1 MTEQNHNETKGTC
14 NKSDCTVA
22 TTGKCLESHAS
33 LKECPHFVV
42 ETPASAPLDSELSS
56 KTPAVTSPSPTESRQ
71 AEGLSKVGRK
81 FHPGSELGLDDAA
94 EIMRSRYFHLI
105 GVVGQTDAGKTA
117 FLSALYLMSSQ
128 GLLRPQYSFAGSLTL
143 QGFEDRV
150 RRVRRWEK
158 TGLPKEFMAH
168 TQLPNPRSPSFMHLS
183 LKEDEGQGRSIELLM
198 TDLPGEWTTELINR
212 LETASRFR
220 FLGRA
225 DAVVYVLDGPL
236 LANRDSQ
243 HQEAHKAKLMLERL
257 RKTPLVSINTP
268 LVLLIS
274 KCDELGMN
282 IPPALSEIVE
292 ETKALNFEPEVILS
306 SCFSRFP
313 KQVESGTGVKQVIDF
328 VLTVH
333 KTTDR
338 KSFDFENLRYGRA
351 FGRFRQRP
359 K

>member
-1 MTEQNHNETKGTC
+1 MTENNHNASMGTC
-14 NKSDCTVA
+14 NKLDCTVA

-33 LKECPHFVV
+33 LNECPHFVV
-42 ETPASAPLDSELSS
+42 EVPASASPDSELSPEA
-56 KTPAVTSPSPTESRQ
+56 PAVTSPAPTESRQ
-71 AEGLSKVGRK
+71 ADGLSKIGRK

-94 EIMRSRYFHLI
+94 EIMRSRYSHLI

-128 GLLRPQYSFAGSLTL
+128 GLLRPKYSFAGSLTL

-158 TGLPKEFMAH
+158 TGLPKEFIAH

-183 LKEDEGQGRSIELLM
+183 LKEGEGRRRRIELLM

-212 LETASRFR
+212 LETASRFM

-257 RKTPLVSINTP
+257 RKTPLVNINAP

-282 IPPALSEIVE
+282 SPTALSEIVE
-292 ETKALNFEPEVILS
+292 EAKALNFAPEVILS
-306 SCFSRFP
+306 SCFSRTP
-313 KQVESGTGVKQVIDF
+313 KQVESGTGVQEVIDF

-333 KTTDR
+333 KTPDR
-338 KSFDFENLRYGRA
+338 NSFDFENLKHGRA
-351 FGRFRQRP
+351 FGRFRQRA